1 MEGNEKI
8 DAALE
13 PKDAVSAGQN
23 GAAASGAAVKRRGI
37 CVALPQGGK
46 PIKLIGDSPSDFL
59 PVLQS
64 STFAW
69 INFSLTDL
77 EKDGTD
83 VSAKLGFS
91 DSLVPAL
98 LKNYHSN
105 YEDREIELG
114 LKVPAVKIIGMEVI
128 SYDLI
133 ILVRRNLILSMH
145 SEKVTRVVQL
155 SRYADTYMR
164 KFPESMP
171 MDDKLTNMLIRI
183 LDENNNRNFEQ
194 LREIEEQADWLSK
207 QLADPI
213 SPRDQLGTHIY
224 GMKHSLISYLNA
236 LWRTL
241 DVLNSLR
248 HGDADVISDNNKVLV
263 KIGLLA
269 DDVNRQ
275 ISTAEHTS
283 EVLAS
288 GLEVLQSL
296 YNNQLQTLNNR
307 MTLAVAWLTILGTA
321 LLVPNTIA
329 TFYGSIQGIDTP
341 NLIWYV
347 GITVLATINATV
359 LAFWWVQKKV
369 IMPKTASDMSS
380 LLVDEER
387 LEAKRKQMEQKG
399 K

>member
-1 MEGNEKI
+1 
-8 DAALE
+8 
-13 PKDAVSAGQN
+13 
-23 GAAASGAAVKRRGI
+23 
-37 CVALPQGGK
+37 
-46 PIKLIGDSPSDFL
+46 
-59 PVLQS
+59 
-64 STFAW
+64 
-69 INFSLTDL
+69 
-77 EKDGTD
+77 
-83 VSAKLGFS
+83 
-91 DSLVPAL
+91 
-98 LKNYHSN
+98 
-105 YEDREIELG
+105 
-114 LKVPAVKIIGMEVI
+114 
-128 SYDLI
+128 
-133 ILVRRNLILSMH
+133 
-145 SEKVTRVVQL
+145 
-155 SRYADTYMR
+155 
-164 KFPESMP
+164 
-171 MDDKLTNMLIRI
+171 
-183 LDENNNRNFEQ
+183 
-194 LREIEEQADWLSK
+194 
-207 QLADPI
+207 
-213 SPRDQLGTHIY
+213 
-224 GMKHSLISYLNA
+224 MKHSLISYLNA

-248 HGDADVISDNNKVLV
+248 HGDADVITDNNKVLV

-341 NLIWYV
+341 NLIWYA

-369 IMPKTASDMSS
+369 IMPKSASDMSS
-380 LLVDEER
+380 LLIDEKRMEAK
-387 LEAKRKQMEQKG
+387 EAKRMEPKR

>member
-8 DAALE
+8 NAALE
-13 PKDAVSAGQN
+13 PQDAIAAGQN
-23 GAAASGAAVKRRGI
+23 GTAASGAVVKRRGI

-46 PIKLIGDSPSDFL
+46 PVKLTGDSPSDFL
-59 PVLQS
+59 PVLQN

-98 LKNYHSN
+98 LGNYHAN

-114 LKVPAVKIIGMEVI
+114 IKVPAVKIIGLEVI

-194 LREIEEQADWLSK
+194 LREIEEQADSLSK
-207 QLADPI
+207 KLSDPRT
-213 SPRDQLGTHIY
+213 PREMLGTQIY

-248 HGDADVISDNNKVLV
+248 HGDADTISDNNKVLV

-283 EVLAS
+283 DVLAS

-329 TFYGSIQGIDTP
+329 TFYGSIQGLDDK
-341 NLIWYV
+341 NLIWYTT
-347 GITVLATINATV
+347 ITIVATINATM

-369 IMPKTASDMSS
+369 IMPKTASDTAS
-380 LLVDEER
+380 LDRER
-387 LEAKRKQMEQKG
+387 KG

>member
-1 MEGNEKI
+1 LEENEKI
-8 DAALE
+8 DACL
-13 PKDAVSAGQN
+13 DAQDPTVNQTQSGRFATN
-23 GAAASGAAVKRRGI
+23 GECVKRRGI

-46 PIKLIGDSPSDFL
+46 PIKMVGDGPNDFL
-59 PVLQS
+59 PLLQN

-83 VSAKLGFS
+83 ISAKLGFS
-91 DSLVPAL
+91 DSLVPLL
-98 LKNYHSN
+98 LKNYHAN
-105 YEDREIELG
+105 YEDREVELG
-114 LKVPAVKIIGMEVI
+114 IKVPAVKIIGLEVT

-133 ILVRRNLILSMH
+133 ILVRKNLILSMH
-145 SEKVTRVVQL
+145 SEDVTRVVQL

-171 MDDKLTNMLIRI
+171 MEDKLTNMLIRI

-194 LREIEEQADWLSK
+194 LREIEEQADALSK
-207 QLADPI
+207 QLSDPKT
-213 SPRDQLGTHIY
+213 PRELLGTQIY

-241 DVLNSLR
+241 DVINSLR
-248 HGDADVISDNNKVLV
+248 HGDADTITDNNKVLV

-283 EVLAS
+283 DVLAS

-329 TFYGSIQGIDTP
+329 TYYGSIQGLDDK
-341 NLIWYV
+341 NLIWYTTIIV
-347 GITVLATINATV
+347 VATINATM

-369 IMPKTASDMSS
+369 IMPRTAVDTASLDR
-380 LLVDEER
+380 ER
-387 LEAKRKQMEQKG
+387 KG

>member
-1 MEGNEKI
+1 MEGNKKN
-8 DAALE
+8 DAALD
-13 PKDAVSAGQN
+13 PQDPAIAHAQSCPPN
-23 GAAASGAAVKRRGI
+23 GAAVKPRGI
-37 CVALPQGGK
+37 CVALPKGGK
-46 PIKLIGDSPSDFL
+46 PIKLMGDNPSDFL
-59 PVLQS
+59 PLLQS

-69 INFSLTDL
+69 INFSLSDL

-91 DSLVPAL
+91 DSLVPSL
-98 LKNYHSN
+98 LGNYHSN

-114 LKVPAVKIIGMEVI
+114 IKVPAVKIIGLEVI

-194 LREIEEQADWLSK
+194 LREIEEQADSLSK
-207 QLADPI
+207 KLSDPRT
-213 SPRDQLGTHIY
+213 PREMLGTQIY

-248 HGDADVISDNNKVLV
+248 HGDADTITDNNKVLV

-283 EVLAS
+283 DVLAS

-329 TFYGSIQGIDTP
+329 TFYGSIQGLDDK
-341 NLIWYV
+341 NLIWYSA
-347 GITVLATINATV
+347 ITVVATINATM
-359 LAFWWVQKKV
+359 LAFWWVQKKI
-369 IMPKTASDMSS
+369 IMPKTASDTSS
-380 LLVDEER
+380 LAAEDR
-387 LEAKRKQMEQKG
+387 MPQQRKRK
-399 K
+399 

>member
-8 DAALE
+8 DAALD
-13 PKDAVSAGQN
+13 PQDPAIAQAQIVPPN
-23 GAAASGAAVKRRGI
+23 GTAIKRRGI

-46 PIKLIGDSPSDFL
+46 PVKLMGDGPSDFL
-59 PVLQS
+59 PILQN

-91 DSLVPAL
+91 DSLVPSL

-114 LKVPAVKIIGMEVI
+114 IKVPAVKIIGLDVI

-164 KFPESMP
+164 KYPASMP
-171 MDDKLTNMLIRI
+171 MEDKLTNMLIRI

-194 LREIEEQADWLSK
+194 LREIEEQADALSK
-207 QLADPI
+207 QLSDPKT
-213 SPRDQLGTHIY
+213 PRDILGTQIY

-248 HGDADVISDNNKVLV
+248 HGDADTITDNNKVLV

-283 EVLAS
+283 DVLAS

-329 TFYGSIQGIDTP
+329 TFYGSIQGINSA
-341 NLIWYV
+341 NLIWYT
-347 GITVLATINATV
+347 GITLIATINATV

-369 IMPKTASDMSS
+369 IMPKTAVDTSS
-380 LLVDEER
+380 LIAEER
-387 LEAKRKQMEQKG
+387 KLREKKQSK
-399 K
+399 

>member
-1 MEGNEKI
+1 MVEGNEKI
-8 DAALE
+8 DAALD
-13 PKDAVSAGQN
+13 PQDPVVAQAQGGSSGN
-23 GAAASGAAVKRRGI
+23 GAIKRRGI

-46 PIKLIGDSPSDFL
+46 PVKLVGDGPSDFL
-59 PVLQS
+59 PVLQN

-83 VSAKLGFS
+83 VAAKLGFS
-91 DSLVPAL
+91 DSLVPSL

-105 YEDREIELG
+105 YEDRDIELG
-114 LKVPAVKIIGMEVI
+114 LKVPAIKIIGLEVI

-194 LREIEEQADWLSK
+194 LREIEEQADSLSK
-207 QLADPI
+207 RLSDPKT
-213 SPRDQLGTHIY
+213 PRDILGTQIY

-248 HGDADVISDNNKVLV
+248 HGDADTITDNNKVLV

-283 EVLAS
+283 DVLAS

-329 TFYGSIQGIDTP
+329 TFFGSIQGLDSP
-341 NLIWYV
+341 NLIWYTAV
-347 GITVLATINATV
+347 TMIATINATM

-369 IMPKTASDMSS
+369 IMPKTAADTSS
-380 LLVDEER
+380 LVVEE
-387 LEAKRKQMEQKG
+387 KRK
-399 K
+399 

>member
-1 MEGNEKI
+1 VEEGDKI
-8 DAALE
+8 EACLDPQE
-13 PKDAVSAGQN
+13 PN
-23 GAAASGAAVKRRGI
+23 GAQAQNAASNGAAVKRRGI

-46 PIKLIGDSPSDFL
+46 PVKLIGDSPSDFL
-59 PVLQS
+59 PLLQS

-98 LKNYHSN
+98 LGNYHAN

-114 LKVPAVKIIGMEVI
+114 IKVPAIKIIGLEVI

-194 LREIEEQADWLSK
+194 LREIEEQADSLSK
-207 QLADPI
+207 KLSDPRTPREMLGPQL
-213 SPRDQLGTHIY
+213 Y
-224 GMKHSLISYLNA
+224 GMKHSLIAYLNA

-248 HGDADVISDNNKVLV
+248 HGDADTITDNNKVLV

-283 EVLAS
+283 DVLAS

-329 TFYGSIQGIDTP
+329 TFYGSIQGLDDK
-341 NLIWYV
+341 NLIWYTT
-347 GITVLATINATV
+347 ITIVATINATM

-369 IMPKTASDMSS
+369 IMPKTASDTSS
-380 LLVDEER
+380 LVSEDKSEQPK
-387 LEAKRKQMEQKG
+387 KRK
-399 K
+399 

>member
-1 MEGNEKI
+1 MEGNETI
-8 DAALE
+8 DAALD
-13 PKDAVSAGQN
+13 PQDPIMAQAQNGPSN
-23 GAAASGAAVKRRGI
+23 GAAIKRRGI
-37 CVALPQGGK
+37 CVALPHGGK
-46 PIKLIGDSPSDFL
+46 PIKLIGDGPSDFL
-59 PVLQS
+59 PLLQS

-83 VSAKLGFS
+83 ISAKLGFS
-91 DSLVPAL
+91 DSLVPSL

-114 LKVPAVKIIGMEVI
+114 IKVPAIKIIGLDVI

-133 ILVRRNLILSMH
+133 ILVRKNLILSMH
-145 SEKVTRVVQL
+145 SEDVTRVVQL

-194 LREIEEQADWLSK
+194 LREIEEQADALSK
-207 QLADPI
+207 QLSDPKT
-213 SPRDQLGTHIY
+213 PRDILGTQIY

-241 DVLNSLR
+241 DVINSLR
-248 HGDADVISDNNKVLV
+248 HGDADTITDNTKVLV

-283 EVLAS
+283 DVLAS

-329 TFYGSIQGIDTP
+329 TFYGSIQGLDDK
-341 NLIWYV
+341 NLIWYTT
-347 GITVLATINATV
+347 ITIVASINATI
-359 LAFWWVQKKV
+359 LAFWWVQKKI
-369 IMPKTASDMSS
+369 IMPRTAADTSS
-380 LLVDEER
+380 LDGED
-387 LEAKRKQMEQKG
+387 KRK
-399 K
+399 

>member
-1 MEGNEKI
+1 MEGNLKI

-13 PKDAVSAGQN
+13 PQDTVAPGKN
-23 GAAASGAAVKRRGI
+23 GAAALGAVVKRRGI

-46 PIKLIGDSPSDFL
+46 PIKLVGDSPSDFL
-59 PVLQS
+59 PLLQN

-98 LKNYHSN
+98 LGNYHAN
-105 YEDREIELG
+105 YEDRDIELG
-114 LKVPAVKIIGMEVI
+114 IKVPAVKIIGLEVI

-164 KFPESMP
+164 KFPETMT

-194 LREIEEQADWLSK
+194 LREIEEQADSLSK
-207 QLADPI
+207 KLSDPTT
-213 SPRDQLGTHIY
+213 PREMLGTQIY

-248 HGDADVISDNNKVLV
+248 HGDADTISDNNKVLV

-283 EVLAS
+283 DVLAS

-329 TFYGSIQGIDTP
+329 TFYGSIQGLDDK
-341 NLIWYV
+341 NLIWYTT
-347 GITVLATINATV
+347 ITIVATINATM

-369 IMPKTASDMSS
+369 IMPKTASDTAS
-380 LLVDEER
+380 LDRER
-387 LEAKRKQMEQKG
+387 KG